1 MCSKKVRDMKFERK
15 HLLLYAVT
23 DRARLGGRTLAHEIE
38 AAIRGGATMVQLRE
52 KSMGEEDFL
61 AEAKELV
68 KLCHSLGTPVIIN
81 DSVRV
86 AMASGADGVHVGQ
99 SDGDPTDIR
108 KLAGEDFII
117 GVTARTVGEAVAAE
131 RAGADYIGVG
141 AVFPTSTKT
150 DTRRLTKAELS
161 AITGAVRIP
170 AVAIGGITENNIDE
184 LSGTGIA
191 GVAVV
196 SAIFAADD
204 AEAAARR
211 LLTKAEAIVK

>member
-1 MCSKKVRDMKFERK
+1 MN
-15 HLLLYAVT
+15 
-23 DRARLGGRTLAHEIE
+23 RA
-38 AAIRGGATMVQLRE
+38 AATT
-52 KSMGEEDFL
+52 
-61 AEAKELV
+61 
-68 KLCHSLGTPVIIN
+68 GT
-81 DSVRV
+81 STQR
-86 AMASGADGVHVGQ
+86 
-99 SDGDPTDIR
+99 
-108 KLAGEDFII
+108 
-117 GVTARTVGEAVAAE
+117 
-131 RAGADYIGVG
+131 G